1 MDKKLPS
8 TSEIPKQIPSA
19 EKTSD
24 KIIFVKTKETESSSS
39 LITQLQGSTSLS
51 RNGGKNG
58 DSDITDSK
66 VKEDQPKLSNKIVTE
81 TEIRSKDSPKEK
93 TVPILKSSNDFSEDL
108 TKQKS
113 HTTTIQFA
121 EIPMDAA
128 ASAQRIARET
138 NEIKTDL
145 QRSSTVPE
153 ISLRKEPVE
162 ETETVSTTYVDLT
175 QLPLDETS
183 QPSSLLDWN
192 SDKHSLYRNK
202 TEVRSVGNLSFHTEE
217 KTNSEK
223 EQSSSKT
230 SLIRESDQDKV
241 NVLRTE
247 DTLISKNLQSLLD
260 NETTE
265 FQTDKL
271 VSEQVPSK
279 TVISDSSPSHVCIS
293 LKKDSDLGKSKNII
307 GETICTFDKSKPL
320 PSKDI
325 EKLLTHKE
333 SDKLSDAKK
342 SISDSNQINSFI
354 SQQKHDLIK
363 DQKQYELGVSHM
375 QAKED
380 TFDKT
385 VPKADSVITKT
396 VKTVSKTISS
406 TPIPGKDIT
415 EKKTNALE
423 ESISDSFA
431 VKDFKIESK
440 SSINLPETIPQ
451 PKESEVKSEDK
462 PKKSIETDKKEV
474 VSIEKECFASLET
487 QKEIQSS
494 SLPCKE
500 EVIEG
505 SPSIRKDKQP
515 SDKEVAAFQLQ
526 KDKDKVSDVIK
537 KNELL
542 VTNVEGKKEKSAAV
556 KEDKENF
563 IQKQMPSK
571 KEIGIAQAESSISK
585 ENETF
590 STEVSISKTKEILQ
604 NMKDIGK
611 DRINEEK
618 SVYDKENIYPSTV
631 SEKEKEDKSKQGYK
645 EHTNILQDKVD
656 AAATSFEKRI
666 ECPSSEKTEKHDKKL
681 EIKSEICSQNQEQ
694 QQSEKSKV
702 PQFEYQEMS
711 TDKYS
716 KSVTEETKAQS
727 FLKDDAKAIIET
739 DIKTKQNLDTCMVSD
754 STSLPKE
761 EFLIGQTAILG
772 TEEHLSELS
781 KENQKVLSKPSTYQ
795 TTAEKITS
803 QKESKQP
810 FEIVKDEKDL
820 TLSKIDQF
828 LKDEKTEKEKV
839 ISEKQIET
847 KKILPESETII
858 QEQLDYIKDF
868 FVSEEQHVIPST
880 GVKLDNEKETKV
892 ADKNNKNLLQEIYSA
907 EMETKVTDIP
917 FSISQEKK
925 QYTKDESPKE
935 MSKKLETFPAVS
947 DHKEIESLKP
957 TVDKDDQT
965 ENKIVP
971 NKLAETKTFVMNEMK
986 ENKYEFPEE
995 KGKLVLLSSD
1005 SKERELPTS
1014 DDKHSKSE
1022 FTKEV
1027 PLIASAMKTDVNLTK
1042 ETVIVK
1048 ENQMPE
1054 SKEKQVSKEI
1064 ESQSLPSKSIPEK
1077 EIVLPCFRES
1087 SLLKHDDGT
1096 EEKQVPPT
1104 KEYSEISKEP
1114 PTDTKRNDLETSLQK
1129 DSSKAIPVIDSN
1141 KQKEIK
1147 DLSKQKDTLISTSN
1161 ENEKISPKL
1170 IDEKE
1175 VSKKPEKELP
1185 QKTESKEERESPSN
1199 ISKEVP
1205 LEIIEKS
1212 KEVKPLKDML
1222 SEISEPTKH
1231 STISLDVLQT
1241 KPAESKQ
1248 EIVDTSKKL
1257 ETSSESEKIAET
1269 LIEDSAESLIS
1280 SQKLETVDKSGSIKD
1295 TKETV
1300 EKLNEKDTSSFKKET
1315 ISDELRTL
1323 KPLADSM
1330 KDKLDNEIESKDK
1343 ETLQTQPH
1351 ILNEINLKQTSLKT
1365 EKETLDSQISLP
1377 KDKPASPILSPKEM
1391 TVTDKQSLP
1400 FTTEEPHIHTIDKT
1414 KAESTTQMKSQ
1425 SSKQK
1430 QRPLPTVG
1438 VSPSHTISNIKS
1450 EKIKE
1455 TNKSVT
1461 NEDAPA
1467 EISPTQSIV
1476 NKQSISE
1483 SIIIGPKDVK
1493 SVPDS
1498 KTDAALDKMP
1508 SEKQKDKEVFV
1519 KSAAYLEQSEEK
1531 TDSSKMSSINGFV
1544 SSLVPDDKELQ
1555 KAVLTK
1561 TGDALNQAAQHDVK
1575 PDIADVKPELE
1586 SDVKTEVKSRVEI
1599 DTKVDVK
1606 SKKDDV
1612 KLDLKPEIKTDLKSE
1627 VKIVV
1632 KPDVKPDAKAEVKEE
1647 KPVVKAEAK
1656 PDEKT
1661 DLKVMKP
1668 DAKAEV
1674 KPDGKP
1680 DVKEVKPD
1688 LKLDAKE
1695 VKPDVK
1701 PDAKEEV
1708 KPDVKP
1714 DAKEEV
1720 QPDVKSDAKPD
1731 VKEVKPDLK
1740 LDAKEVKPD
1749 VKPDAKEEVKPDV
1762 KPDAKEEVQPD
1773 VKSDAKPDVKE
1784 MKPDMKPD
1792 VKAEM
1797 KHDTKP
1803 DVKEEKP
1810 DVKAEVKPDVKSD
1823 VKKEVKPDAELDVK
1837 TEVKPDVKEMKPD
1850 IKAEVKPDVK
1860 PETKQE
1866 PLDVK
1871 PEMKYD
1877 ISKPVAKADVKPDID
1892 DVESDLKEEKSE
1904 ALVIVQPDVKSDT
1917 KLDETDTISDMKSDL
1932 ERKVLDEEVLLDREE
1947 EQVQE
1952 NEVHLKVEVETK
1964 EMDEIVSEKEEI
1976 IVTNISIESER
1987 EDKDTSQDESAPSSR
2002 TDEKF
2007 ETTEKDKVHPSKKSK
2022 KSEISINKDEKRRR
2036 RRLRKKEEKVF
2047 SPERTE
2053 ISKEIEKP
2061 AEEQET
2067 VDKTPKSPVKKQVG
2081 RSQKSLTRKETD
2093 STPDTSKSPPSPS
2106 KQPLGGSQKITS
2118 SPKKTPY
2125 SRNGLLS
2132 PSKSLKGDQRKI
2144 PPIKAPVGFAPNPNL
2159 KNVKSKIGSFDNI
2172 HYKPKGGDKKV
2183 ITVKKLEWH
2192 ATSKIGSLENANYK
2206 PGGGDKKIIS
2216 QKLEFKDK
2224 AQPKQG
2230 DSESDTDTIE
2240 TLKGDKKSFL
2250 KSLQYD
2256 DETSEDQQPIESGST
2271 ETPAAQEDTT
2281 TTTQETTQ
2289 SQDVTA

>member
-8 TSEIPKQIPSA
+8 TSEIPKQISSA

-66 VKEDQPKLSNKIVTE
+66 VKEDQPKLSSKTITE

-121 EIPMDAA
+121 EIPVDAA
-128 ASAQRIARET
+128 SSAQRIARET

-162 ETETVSTTYVDLT
+162 ETETVTTTYVDLT

-202 TEVRSVGNLSFHTEE
+202 TEVRSVGNLSFHTKE
-217 KTNSEK
+217 KTDSGK
-223 EQSSSKT
+223 EESSFKK

-241 NVLRTE
+241 DVIRTE

-260 NETTE
+260 NETSE

-293 LKKDSDLGKSKNII
+293 LKQASDLGKSKNII
-307 GETICTFDKSKPL
+307 EETICTFDKSKPL
-320 PSKDI
+320 PSKDT
-325 EKLLTHKE
+325 EKLLTQKE

-354 SQQKHDLIK
+354 SQQQHDLTK
-363 DQKQYELGVSHM
+363 DQKQHELGTSHT

-396 VKTVSKTISS
+396 VKPVSKTISS
-406 TPIPGKDIT
+406 TSIPGKDIT
-415 EKKTNALE
+415 DKKGIAKAEEKINALE

-462 PKKSIETDKKEV
+462 SKKSIETDKKEAI
-474 VSIEKECFASLET
+474 SIEKECFSSLET

-505 SPSIRKDKQP
+505 SPSIHKDKQP

-590 STEVSISKTKEILQ
+590 STEVSISKKKEILQ

-618 SVYDKENIYPSTV
+618 SVYDKENIYPSAV

-656 AAATSFEKRI
+656 ATATSFEKMI
-666 ECPSSEKTEKHDKKL
+666 ACPSSEKTEKHDKKL
-681 EIKSEICSQNQEQ
+681 EIKSEICSQNHEQ

-711 TDKYS
+711 TGKYS

-727 FLKDDAKAIIET
+727 FLKDDAKATIET
-739 DIKTKQNLDTCMVSD
+739 DIKTKQKLDTCKLSD

-761 EFLIGQTAILG
+761 EVFLIGQTAVLG
-772 TEEHLSELS
+772 TEEHLSQLS

-839 ISEKQIET
+839 ISEKQTES
-847 KKILPESETII
+847 KKILPESETIV
-858 QEQLDYIKDF
+858 QEQLDHIKDS
-868 FVSEEQHVIPST
+868 FVSEVQQVIPST
-880 GVKLDNEKETKV
+880 GIKLDNEKETKV

-935 MSKKLETFPAVS
+935 MSKKHETFSIVS
-947 DHKEIESLKP
+947 DDKEIESLKP

-965 ENKIVP
+965 ENKNVP

-995 KGKLVLLSSD
+995 KGKLVLLSTD
-1005 SKERELPTS
+1005 SKEKELPTS

-1027 PLIASAMKTDVNLTK
+1027 PLIASVVKTDVNLTK

-1048 ENQMPE
+1048 ENQISE

-1064 ESQSLPSKSIPEK
+1064 EFQSLPSKSIPEK
-1077 EIVLPCFRES
+1077 EIILPCFRES

-1104 KEYSEISKEP
+1104 KEYSEISKDLS
-1114 PTDTKRNDLETSLQK
+1114 TDKKRSDLEISLQK
-1129 DSSKAIPVIDSN
+1129 DSSKAIPVIDSD

-1147 DLSKQKDTLISTSN
+1147 DLPKQKDTLISTSN
-1161 ENEKISPKL
+1161 ENEKISSKL
-1170 IDEKE
+1170 VDEKE

-1185 QKTESKEERESPSN
+1185 QKTEYKEERKSPSN
-1199 ISKEVP
+1199 ISEEVP
-1205 LEIIEKS
+1205 LEIEKS

-1231 STISLDVLQT
+1231 STLSLNMLQK
-1241 KPAESKQ
+1241 KPIESKQ

-1257 ETSSESEKIAET
+1257 ETSSESKKIAET
-1269 LIEDSAESLIS
+1269 LIKDSAESLIF

-1295 TKETV
+1295 TNETV
-1300 EKLNEKDTSSFKKET
+1300 EKLNEKDTSSSFKIET

-1343 ETLQTQPH
+1343 ETLQTQSH
-1351 ILNEINLKQTSLKT
+1351 ILNEINLKQTSLKS

-1377 KDKPASPILSPKEM
+1377 KDKPASPILSPKEK
-1391 TVTDKQSLP
+1391 TDKQSLP

-1414 KAESTTQMKSQ
+1414 KVESTIQMKSQ

-1438 VSPSHTISNIKS
+1438 VSPSHTISNIES

-1455 TNKSVT
+1455 PSKSVT

-1508 SEKQKDKEVFV
+1508 SEKQKDNEIFV

-1575 PDIADVKPELE
+1575 PDIADVKPELK
-1586 SDVKTEVKSRVEI
+1586 SDIKTEVKSRVEI

-1612 KLDLKPEIKTDLKSE
+1612 KLDLKPEMKTDFKSE
-1627 VKIVV
+1627 VKI
-1632 KPDVKPDAKAEVKEE
+1632 
-1647 KPVVKAEAK
+1647 
-1656 PDEKT
+1656 
-1661 DLKVMKP
+1661 
-1668 DAKAEV
+1668 EV
-1674 KPDGKP
+1674 KPDIKPDAKP

-1688 LKLDAKE
+1688 MKPDAKE
-1695 VKPDVK
+1695 EVKFDVKPDAKPDVKEGK

-1714 DAKEEV
+1714 DAK
-1720 QPDVKSDAKPD
+1720 PD
-1731 VKEVKPDLK
+1731 VKEVKPDMRP
-1740 LDAKEVKPD
+1740 DAKEV
-1749 VKPDAKEEVKPDV
+1749 VKP
-1762 KPDAKEEVQPD
+1762 
-1773 VKSDAKPDVKE
+1773 
-1784 MKPDMKPD
+1784 
-1792 VKAEM
+1792 
-1797 KHDTKP
+1797 
-1803 DVKEEKP
+1803 
-1810 DVKAEVKPDVKSD
+1810 
-1823 VKKEVKPDAELDVK
+1823 
-1837 TEVKPDVKEMKPD
+1837 
-1850 IKAEVKPDVK
+1850 
-1860 PETKQE
+1860 
-1866 PLDVK
+1866 
-1871 PEMKYD
+1871 
-1877 ISKPVAKADVKPDID
+1877 DVKPDID
-1892 DVESDLKEEKSE
+1892 DVESDLKEEEKSE
-1904 ALVIVQPDVKSDT
+1904 AISIVQPDVKSDT
-1917 KLDETDTISDMKSDL
+1917 KLDEIDTISDMKSDI
-1932 ERKVLDEEVLLDREE
+1932 ERKVLDEEVPLDREE

-1952 NEVHLKVEVETK
+1952 NEVHLKIEVETK
-1964 EMDEIVSEKEEI
+1964 ETDEIVSEKEEI

-2007 ETTEKDKVHPSKKSK
+2007 ETIEKDKVHPSKKSK

-2061 AEEQET
+2061 VEEQET
-2067 VDKTPKSPVKKQVG
+2067 VDKTPKSPVKKRVG

-2144 PPIKAPVGFAPNPNL
+2144 PPIKAPVGYAPNPNL

-2206 PGGGDKKIIS
+2206 PGGGDKKIIT

-2224 AQPKQG
+2224 AQPK
-2230 DSESDTDTIE
+2230 
-2240 TLKGDKKSFL
+2240 
-2250 KSLQYD
+2250 
-2256 DETSEDQQPIESGST
+2256 QPIESGST

>member
-1632 KPDVKPDAKAEVKEE
+1632 KPDVK
-1647 KPVVKAEAK
+1647 
-1656 PDEKT
+1656 
-1661 DLKVMKP
+1661 
-1668 DAKAEV
+1668 
-1674 KPDGKP
+1674 
-1680 DVKEVKPD
+1680 
-1688 LKLDAKE
+1688 
-1695 VKPDVK
+1695 
-1701 PDAKEEV
+1701 
-1708 KPDVKP
+1708 
-1714 DAKEEV
+1714 
-1720 QPDVKSDAKPD
+1720 
-1731 VKEVKPDLK
+1731 
-1740 LDAKEVKPD
+1740 
-1749 VKPDAKEEVKPDV
+1749 
-1762 KPDAKEEVQPD
+1762 
-1773 VKSDAKPDVKE
+1773 
-1784 MKPDMKPD
+1784 
-1792 VKAEM
+1792 
-1797 KHDTKP
+1797 HDTKP

-1837 TEVKPDVKEMKPD
+1837 TEVKPDVKPDVEAEVKPDVKEMKPD